1 MCAEEKYHQESLISL
16 FVLKPTDYKTG
27 HEMYSISSAVSDL
40 IDHVVALQLS
50 ALFQSQLIL
59 FIVPPMY
66 SIRIGGECV
75 RVKKDGVVSQDVLLC
90 FISSLVVLPSHLL
103 LLQSAKE
110 ALSQRVYPN
119 NPHSTVNSIRFVT
132 NCDYGFRSPF
142 EEIVHY
148 STLSAQDVRFG
159 ALREVKVRPKVYR
172 AQ

>member
-1 MCAEEKYHQESLISL
+1 MCAEEKYLHESLISL

-103 LLQSAKE
+103 LLQPAKGT
-110 ALSQRVYPN
+110 LSERVYPKN
-119 NPHSTVNSIRFVT
+119 SRSTVNSICFVM
-132 NCDYGFRSPF
+132 NCADGFRSPF
-142 EEIVHY
+142 EEIFHY
-148 STLSAQDVRFG
+148 STISAQDVRFG
-159 ALREVKVRPKVYR
+159 ALREVKVRPPIYR